1 MGSYVAGFKRLHV
14 GLFDEDAKKVLKK
27 FIWED
32 ENGGTVNMNVTGL
45 SPDMVD
51 MYASNKRVW
60 MKKQGT
66 NEVKSDID
74 LFNIPSDDLNAVL
87 GRSKDSNG
95 SAWVGENTRAA
106 YVTIV
111 GESEDG
117 MTGEPV
123 YCALLKGTLSLD
135 SIEFKTRG
143 EKAEA
148 PETTKIT
155 GDWMNRKVEVDG
167 KTAGYIYA
175 YHEGSAGADEFLNK
189 VFVGFDGTT
198 TLSAATT
205 ITTPTDTPI
214 ATVTNS
220 NAASVL
226 P

>member
-14 GLFDEDAKKVLKK
+14 GVFDDAAQNITYK

-32 ENGGTVNMNVTGL
+32 ENGGTFNMNITGL
-45 SPDMVD
+45 APDMVD
-51 MYASNKRVW
+51 MFASNKRVW

-66 NEVKSDID
+66 NEVKSDIE
-74 LFNIPSDDLNAVL
+74 LFNIPTEELNSVL

-95 SAWVGENTRAA
+95 SAWVGENTRAP
-106 YVTIV
+106 YVAVV

-123 YCALLKGTLSLD
+123 YCALLKGTFSLD

-148 PETTKIT
+148 PETTKLT

-167 KTAGYIYA
+167 NTAGYVYS
-175 YHEGSAGADEFLNK
+175 YHEGSKGADEFLKK
-189 VFVGFDGTT
+189 VFVGYQG
-198 TLSAATT
+198 ATT
-205 ITTPTDTPI
+205 GATTAPTNVEANGNTNS
-214 ATVTNS
+214 ATV
-220 NAASVL
+220 NAQ
-226 P
+226 